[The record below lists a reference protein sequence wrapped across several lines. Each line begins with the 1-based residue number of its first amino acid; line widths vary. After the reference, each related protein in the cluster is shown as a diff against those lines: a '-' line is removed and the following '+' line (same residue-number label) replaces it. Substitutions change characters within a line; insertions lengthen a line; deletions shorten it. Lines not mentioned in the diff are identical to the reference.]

1 MEKDLAVFNSTQGAE
16 NNSHDV
22 MEKAEVLIPLYL
34 VWTLA
39 SCVRREGRTIAGDF
53 CRFVE

>member
-1 MEKDLAVFNSTQGAE
+1 MEKDLA
-16 NNSHDV
+16 NNSHNV

>member
-1 MEKDLAVFNSTQGAE
+1 MEKDLA
-16 NNSHDV
+16 NNSHNV

-39 SCVRREGRTIAGDF
+39 SCVRREGRTIAGDS
-53 CRFVE
+53 VGL